1 MESERLS
8 DSERETTF
16 VLASLSLAA
25 QQLSLH
31 FWPTQKNFKD
41 QSCRS
46 IYLTKML
53 FLPPIRM
60 EKKNE

>member
-41 QSCRS
+41 QSCRVPFILQKCYFS
-46 IYLTKML
+46 PHPYG
-53 FLPPIRM
+53 
-60 EKKNE
+60 KKK